1 MAKKK
6 QTAKK
11 IRAKAS
17 PTSFQPRVPRPRR
30 WLAIP
35 MLAVALVYL
44 VAMLDFEPAQA
55 PQRAALEEQ
64 PSNVAGAA
72 GLYLAYG
79 SIWAFGLAAWALPLA
94 LVRIGWQLFTGTATR
109 LRFSVVVASIGLVA
123 GLAGIA
129 QMFEEGWLLEDAPV
143 LVDSREVTVHER
155 QPPRADRVYFHGR
168 GGEVGQT
175 LTSPALRNAIGPAGI
190 SVLLACLT
198 LSSGFWVFRD
208 SFMRWRGRVA
218 TWRAKQ
224 KEDAE
229 ARKKAQE
236 EAAAAKAREAELER
250 VRQNASK
257 PPPTKQAPKMEIPK
271 AEPKEDEK
279 KKRRPAPPKLED
291 LTGEERL
298 PAPKDEPAPALK
310 GEAKIIQPEAIE
322 KAAVELP
329 KARGDYTFPSLDLL
343 QDPPPPDSAPDA
355 SEYEAL
361 MAKLI
366 HTLDQFKVKVE
377 PGEIHTGPVI
387 TRYEVIPAAGVRVE
401 KIANLDKNI
410 ALGLKALAV
419 RILAPVPG
427 KGSVGIEV
435 PNPKPQPVCLREI
448 VESAAWVK
456 ANKEIPVVLGKDVT
470 GRPIVEDL
478 TRMPHMLIAGATGSG
493 KTVCINTVIAS
504 LLYHSGP
511 DDLRFIMVDPKVVEM
526 QQYNALPHMLI
537 PVVTEPKKVPGA
549 LKYLIGEMER
559 RYQVFAEAG
568 VRNIAGFNAKLAKD
582 KEEKARAEA
591 LDKELS
597 GAMSA
602 EERNAMIEVKRDRNV
617 VMETPDK
624 KMPYIVCIIDE
635 LADLMMV
642 APADIEAGIARLAQ
656 LARAAGIHLILAT
669 QRPSVNVITGVIKA
683 NLPTRISF
691 KVSSQVD
698 SRTILDQKGAET
710 LIGKGDMLYVP
721 PGASNIVRAQG
732 AFVSDDEINRI
743 VDYLKENN
751 EPPEFDEAVQAQV
764 EASVEDGDRS
774 GDDFALESDDSGD
787 VALKKRALEVIKAT
801 KRASTSS
808 IQRRLKIGYNRAAR
822 IMDELEEDGIVG
834 PDNGSKPR
842 ELLVDVESL

>member
-1 MAKKK
+1 MAKSKK
-6 QTAKK
+6 VAKK
-11 IRAKAS
+11 IRAKVR
-17 PTSFQPRVPRPRR
+17 PTSFQPRAPRPRR

-35 MLAVALVYL
+35 LLAIAMVYL
-44 VAMLDFEPAQA
+44 IAIFDFSPEQA
-55 PQRAALEEQ
+55 PQRAALEER
-64 PSNVAGAA
+64 PTNVAGAL
-72 GLYLAYG
+72 GTYLAYG
-79 SIWAFGLAAWALPLA
+79 SIWMFGLAAWALPVA
-94 LVRIGWQLFTGTATR
+94 LIRIGWQLFTGTATR
-109 LRFSVVVASIGLVA
+109 LRASVVIASLTLI
-123 GLAGIA
+123 AGIA
-129 QMFEEGWLLEDAPV
+129 GVLQLIESGWTLEAEAFRRETVEITEGQAPR
-143 LVDSREVTVHER
+143 S
-155 QPPRADRVYFHGR
+155 DRVYFGGWGGR
-168 GGEVGQT
+168 VGQE
-175 LTSPALRNAIGPAGI
+175 LTSVQVRRAIGPVGI
-190 SVLLACLT
+190 TVLLACLI

-208 SFMRWRGRVA
+208 SFFRGAAAIKQARDKA
-218 TWRAKQ
+218 RARA
-224 KEDAE
+224 EE
-229 ARKKAQE
+229 ARKAA
-236 EAAAAKAREAELER
+236 EAAAAAREHEAEVER
-250 VRQNASK
+250 IRKNAK
-257 PPPTKQAPKMEIPK
+257 PPPERKAPRI
-271 AEPKEDEK
+271 EPKSEEK
-279 KKRRPAPPKLED
+279 VKRRPAPPKLET
-291 LTGEERL
+291 LTGDERL
-298 PAPKDEPAPALK
+298 PAPKHHDDEVPALR
-310 GEAKIIQPEAIE
+310 GEAKIIQAETIE
-322 KAAVELP
+322 KAEIELP
-329 KARGDYTFPSLDLL
+329 KERGDYKFPTLELL
-343 QDPPPPDSAPDA
+343 QAPPPPESAPDA

-504 LLYHSGP
+504 LLYHSSP

-568 VRNIAGFNAKLAKD
+568 VRNIAGFNAKLAQD

-591 LDKELS
+591 LDRELS
-597 GAMSA
+597 GALSP
-602 EERNAMIEVKRDRNV
+602 EERNAMLEVKRDRNV

-743 VDYLKENN
+743 VDHLKEHNA
-751 EPPEFDEAVQAQV
+751 PPEFDEAVQAQV
-764 EASVEDGDRS
+764 EASVEDPGGGDN
-774 GDDFALESDDSGD
+774 FALEDDSGD
-787 VALKKRALEVIKAT
+787 AVLKKRALEVIKAT